1 MMASVYDNPLRFVA
15 AGFKEQRWLAVG
27 LIFFLIWPLFWVPDY
42 YFRDFRAL
50 YTAGFIVK
58 NHPASL
64 YSIDIQRQ
72 VENEHIKKNDQMLP
86 FYHPSYEALIFAPL
100 TLRDYKT
107 AYGIF
112 HFVNALILGWLIFGF
127 NGLFSRSPGAPWI
140 MLLYLSLIPM
150 LGCIAQGQDTL
161 IALLLFVSSWDQ
173 AEQGKDRNAGMLL
186 ALALFKFQVAIP
198 MAILLTIRKG
208 KKFVAGFAAGAIGIT
223 ILSFML
229 VGPAGVRDFVKLL
242 RAASL
247 ADNIDGNTQ
256 QIIGVWPLDMANING
271 MVYAGGWKF
280 LSAHTIF
287 LIVMALSLGLFID
300 CALTVRKN
308 IDNRVVYAIAVLAGV
323 LVSDHLCIHDV
334 ALLALPVALVGQA
347 HRRIVASIW
356 LLTLSIFLL
365 AVILRNGLHPF
376 CLLSIPIF
384 LFLMALCLRTKRA
397 GTLDIRQIE
406 KATAA

>member
-1 MMASVYDNPLRFVA
+1 MASVNDNPLRFVL
-15 AGFKEQRWLAVG
+15 AGCKEQRSLALG
-27 LIFFLIWPLFWVPDY
+27 LIFFMIWPLFWVPDY

-58 NHPASL
+58 SNPGSL
-64 YSIDIQRQ
+64 YSIDLQRQ
-72 VENEHIKKNDQMLP
+72 VENEQINKNDQMLP

-100 TLRDYKT
+100 TVRDYKT
-107 AYGIF
+107 AYNIF

-127 NGLFSRSPGAPWI
+127 GGLFSRSPGAPWI
-140 MLLYLSLIPM
+140 MLLYLSMIPM
-150 LGCIAQGQDTL
+150 LGCISQGQDTL
-161 IALLLFVSSWDQ
+161 IALLLFVVSWDQ
-173 AEQGKDRNAGMLL
+173 AEQGKDRNAGILL

-208 KKFVAGFAAGAIGIT
+208 KKFAAGFAGGALGVV
-223 ILSFML
+223 ILSFLL

-271 MVYAGGWKF
+271 MVYAAGWKY
-280 LSAHTIF
+280 LSAHAVF
-287 LIVMALSLGLFID
+287 LIVTALSLGILIA
-300 CALTVRKN
+300 CAWTVRQK

-334 ALLALPVALVGQA
+334 ALLALPVALVGQG

-365 AVILRNGLHPF
+365 AVILRNGFHPF
-376 CLLSIPIF
+376 CLLAIPIS
-384 LFLMALCLRTKRA
+384 LFLMAICLRARKMA
-397 GTLDIRQIE
+397 TLETQQVGQ
-406 KATAA
+406 ATAA